1 MKATVEVDCPPELLS
16 GLHLEP
22 SEFGDYMKLQTAIA
36 LFRDGKLSSG
46 MAARWLGMPRIRF
59 LFRAMDAGV
68 SLLSD
73 TPEDLSRETSL
84 L

>member
-1 MKATVEVDCPPELLS
+1 
-16 GLHLEP
+16 
-22 SEFGDYMKLQTAIA
+22 MKLQMAIVF
-36 LFRDGKLSSG
+36 FRDRKLSSG

-59 LFRAMDAGV
+59 LLRAMDAGV
-68 SLLSD
+68 RLQSD